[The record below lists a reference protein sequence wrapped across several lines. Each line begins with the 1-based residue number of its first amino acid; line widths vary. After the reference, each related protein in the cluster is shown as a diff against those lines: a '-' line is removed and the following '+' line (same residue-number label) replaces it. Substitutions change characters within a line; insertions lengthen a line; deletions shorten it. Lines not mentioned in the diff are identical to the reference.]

1 MSEQRFV
8 EVAADG
14 HLALPEETRRKLH
27 LGPGMK
33 FELLTDEHSILVLR
47 LVGPADESS
56 IGEAELR
63 LQQLAVAK
71 IWDDPAEDIYSEDV

>member
-1 MSEQRFV
+1 MAEQRFV

-14 HLALPEETRRKLH
+14 RLALPAKTRRKLH

-33 FELLTDEHSILVLR
+33 FKLLTDDDSMLVLK
-47 LVGPADESS
+47 LVRPAGKSS

-63 LQQLAVAK
+63 LQQLGLAK